1 MNVVMLVDSSNYH
14 HQRQATRHT
23 RTLPK
28 PPKEKESSSRSKS
41 LSRKEE
47 AKLQAQPGAKLST
60 SSHQL
65 SAQARREESVEVPVI
80 VDEVTKWISGV
91 TRTTTC
97 RDVISVILRRNN
109 HQYKVRAAPGW
120 VWGAMLRR
128 ETRIPRTLS
137 SDEIS
142 TNQFAT
148 LDLINVLSPH
158 YRNPMFTNTFCA
170 SGGRRLTDH
179 CDTQPIF
186 SESGLLGA
194 RTGAQSGGN
203 TQSGQP
209 PFY

>member
-1 MNVVMLVDSSNYH
+1 MTAFVGAFNKEKARVGAFSGHCETSRRFVDSSSTSNMNVVMLVDSSSYH
-14 HQRQATRHT
+14 HQRQATRHA

-109 HQYKVRAAPGW
+109 HQYKVSMRTAPGW
-120 VWGAMLRR
+120 GLGCNVR
-128 ETRIPRTLS
+128 E
-137 SDEIS
+137 
-142 TNQFAT
+142 
-148 LDLINVLSPH
+148 
-158 YRNPMFTNTFCA
+158 
-170 SGGRRLTDH
+170 
-179 CDTQPIF
+179 
-186 SESGLLGA
+186 
-194 RTGAQSGGN
+194 GN
-203 TQSGQP
+203 
-209 PFY
+209 

>member
-1 MNVVMLVDSSNYH
+1 MTAFVGAFNKEKARVGAFSGHCEKRKFVDSSSTSIMNVVMLVDSSNYH
-14 HQRQATRHT
+14 HQRQATRHA

-109 HQYKVRAAPGW
+109 HQYKVRTAPGW
-120 VWGAMLRR
+120 GLGC
-128 ETRIPRTLS
+128 
-137 SDEIS
+137 
-142 TNQFAT
+142 
-148 LDLINVLSPH
+148 NVGEGKL
-158 YRNPMFTNTFCA
+158 
-170 SGGRRLTDH
+170 
-179 CDTQPIF
+179 
-186 SESGLLGA
+186 ES
-194 RTGAQSGGN
+194 QEH
-203 TQSGQP
+203 
-209 PFY
+209 

>member
-47 AKLQAQPGAKLST
+47 TKLQSQPGTKLST

-65 SAQARREESVEVPVI
+65 SARREESVEVPVI
-80 VDEVTKWISGV
+80 VEEVTKWISGV

-109 HQYKVRAAPGW
+109 HQYKVRTAPGW
-120 VWGAMLRR
+120 GWGAMLGR
-128 ETRIPRTLS
+128 ETKVPRTLS

-148 LDLINVLSPH
+148 LDPINVLSPPC
-158 YRNPMFTNTFCA
+158 RNQMFTNTFCV

-203 TQSGQP
+203 TH
-209 PFY
+209 